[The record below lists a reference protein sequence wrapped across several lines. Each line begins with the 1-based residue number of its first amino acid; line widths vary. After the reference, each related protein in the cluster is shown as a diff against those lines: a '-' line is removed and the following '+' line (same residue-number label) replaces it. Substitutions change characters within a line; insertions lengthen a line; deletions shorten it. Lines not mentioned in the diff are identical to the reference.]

1 MQIICSRKDVD
12 PECSMTD
19 EEFNKY
25 IVEHNDKNRINII
38 ILDDDDIEDI
48 KKLLI

>member
-19 EEFNKY
+19 EELFKQLN
-25 IVEHNDKNRINII
+25 EHNKINRIKL
-38 ILDDDDIEDI
+38 ILLDDDIESVDELSL
-48 KKLLI
+48 K